1 MLTECWDM
9 LHGRACSG
17 SGNLGRKDAVLVR
30 HGWVCL
36 GAISYVQ
43 PPCTVFHSMHP
54 SASCFET
61 FEILALVPALRGL
74 PTRLHLCTLQSHSSQ
89 RIAIHNMGCT
99 FPASNLPCVEH
110 YWLHWAA
117 AHTIRLPCV
126 CQWALPGQILR
137 TTTILQFYH

>member
-1 MLTECWDM
+1 M
-9 LHGRACSG
+9 LHGRACSR

-61 FEILALVPALRGL
+61 FEILALVPALGV
-74 PTRLHLCTLQSHSSQ
+74 
-89 RIAIHNMGCT
+89 GK
-99 FPASNLPCVEH
+99 SNLVVGQK
-110 YWLHWAA
+110 
-117 AHTIRLPCV
+117 RLK
-126 CQWALPGQILR
+126 G
-137 TTTILQFYH
+137 